1 MAGDGVGW
9 DQMAEGLKNLRL
21 VLWAV
26 GDGTVSQSDLVR
38 HESWR
43 DNVHCG
49 ATEMN

>member
-1 MAGDGVGW
+1 MGSDGRG
-9 DQMAEGLKNLRL
+9 AEEL
-21 VLWAV
+21 VLWVV

-43 DNVHCG
+43 DNVHHG